1 MAKLIMV
8 INDTEEILEL
18 FEMILTEEGYEVN
31 LYSYQVR
38 ELDQVKKVN
47 PDLLIVDQMIMDE
60 SPGWQLVQKMK
71 MDPTTAN
78 IPIVVCTAAINKIK
92 ELEGHLKEKN
102 VQVVIKPFDIEELIS
117 AVKKGLG
124 EEYLPPARDKNS

>member
-18 FEMILTEEGYEVN
+18 FEMILSEEGYEVS

-60 SPGWQLVQKMK
+60 SPGWQLIQKMK
-71 MDPTTAN
+71 MDQTTAK

-124 EEYLPPARDKNS
+124 EEYVPPARDKNN